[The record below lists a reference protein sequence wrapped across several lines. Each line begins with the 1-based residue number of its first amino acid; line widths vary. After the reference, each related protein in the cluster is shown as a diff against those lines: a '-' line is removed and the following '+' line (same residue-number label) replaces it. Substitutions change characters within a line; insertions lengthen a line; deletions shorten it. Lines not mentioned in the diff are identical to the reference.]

1 MCSKCTD
8 RVWRSWSFG
17 ADGCA
22 QLQGVLWAGV
32 FQAVVR
38 LLSMASH
45 VILKDRLLLLS
56 SQHSRASYVRAVAVV
71 WWIPRGSAFPSEP
84 LFLQESEIAELKLL
98 NKPDWIQGSRSGSPL
113 CLPQKRGEEKFLWVL
128 QGIVWLV
135 GERKARQGFLIP
147 SLLFLPVKGL
157 KDIIV
162 FFLWFMFLNY
172 SLVFRCGSLSANATE
187 MKIKTSQWTSSWDD
201 LHLRK

>member
-1 MCSKCTD
+1 MHRQSVQELVFWCRWMCPAPG
-8 RVWRSWSFG
+8 RSLSWGVS
-17 ADGCA
+17 GC
-22 QLQGVLWAGV
+22 
-32 FQAVVR
+32 
-38 LLSMASH
+38 
-45 VILKDRLLLLS
+45 
-56 SQHSRASYVRAVAVV
+56 
-71 WWIPRGSAFPSEP
+71 GSAAEHGQPCDSEGQAAAPLLPAQPCLLRACSSCGVVDAQRLSFP
-84 LFLQESEIAELKLL
+84 FRAFIFAGSEIAELKLL